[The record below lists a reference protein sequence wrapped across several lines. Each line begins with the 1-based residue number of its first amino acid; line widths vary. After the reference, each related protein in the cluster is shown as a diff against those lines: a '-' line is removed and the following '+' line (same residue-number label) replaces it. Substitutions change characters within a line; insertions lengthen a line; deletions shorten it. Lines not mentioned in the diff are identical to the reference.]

1 MKPETVALET
11 SDLHQAL
18 AYAVRLTLEN
28 DSPDTQKAWLTRF
41 NIWALYPALYP
52 DIKHYLQRYKG
63 LENTPLP
70 DEHELL
76 EQLLKAGLIAT
87 PRAVAVREYRWGR
100 EFSHLNM
107 ALEIDPDLIWKSGEQ
122 RPALCH
128 LTHAM
133 GPYLRQAADLMGL
146 PPSPADQPALR
157 LGTLHSIPPEQ
168 ADRSPTFVNPR
179 VVLAIYWQAKDLAPE
194 EETRRISR

>member
-1 MKPETVALET
+1 MKVALET

-28 DSPDTQKAWLTRF
+28 DSPDTQKAWLTEHCV
-41 NIWALYPALYP
+41 WALYPAIYP
-52 DIKHYLQRYKG
+52 DIKHFLQRYRG
-63 LENTPLP
+63 LENVPLP
-70 DEHELL
+70 DTHELL
-76 EQLLKAGLIAT
+76 EQLLRAGLIAT
-87 PRAVAVREYRWGR
+87 PRAVAVREHNRDRW
-100 EFSHLNM
+100 FSQLNM
-107 ALEIDPDLIWKSGEQ
+107 ALEIDPDLVWKPGES

-133 GPYLRQAADLMGL
+133 GPYLRQVADLMSL

-168 ADRSPTFVNPR
+168 ADQFPTYVNPR
-179 VVLAIYWQAKDLAPE
+179 VVLAIYWQAKDLVPE
-194 EETRRISR
+194 EETRSISR